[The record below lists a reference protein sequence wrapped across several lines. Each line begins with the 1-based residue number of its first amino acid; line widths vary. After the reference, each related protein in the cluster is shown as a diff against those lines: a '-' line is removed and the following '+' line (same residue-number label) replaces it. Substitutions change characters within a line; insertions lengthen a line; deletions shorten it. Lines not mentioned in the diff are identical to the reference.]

1 MNNQRLLNIIS
12 IIAVPFFILGLLI
25 SLLFA
30 WLFGNFD
37 INIDPIS
44 DLGSI
49 NCSPFPIIMNGTFIL
64 TSIVLSFFFFK
75 LYKVVN
81 KNIRESS
88 SKYRTLYHYSSYL
101 GFLLIVIMLISLF
114 ITGIINVDISRDA
127 HNICTI
133 FVFIPLIFGEVIIG
147 FLLIILN
154 IVEKYISI
162 LMAFGH
168 LSVSLLYFFIHT
180 PLLEWFFFLILIT
193 WALPLSLKISKF

>member
-1 MNNQRLLNIIS
+1 MDNQRLLNVFT
-12 IIAVPFFILGLLI
+12 IIAIPLFILGLLI
-25 SLLFA
+25 SLLYA
-30 WLFGNFD
+30 SLLGNFD
-37 INIDPIS
+37 INIHPIS

-49 NCSPFPIIMNGTFIL
+49 NCSPFPIFMNGTFIL

-75 LYKVVN
+75 LHTVVN
-81 KNIRESS
+81 KNIRESA
-88 SKYRTLYHYSSYL
+88 SKFKTLYHYSSNF
-101 GFLLIVIMLISLF
+101 GFLLISIMLISLF
-114 ITGIINVDISRDA
+114 ITGIINVDISRDV

-133 FVFIPLIFGEVIIG
+133 FVFIPLIFGEIIIG
-147 FLLIILN
+147 SLLIVLK